1 MGILLCEQNVRH
13 VWIRNKSVRAEIGQ
27 ILHTHTHTTA
37 AKLVVRMCGVSV
49 LSLMV
54 IFSIV
59 IIDVCRVTHN
69 MYAIIC
75 QVYGGLLVG
84 CDVLVHVSDV
94 LSRVSDV
101 ISLVYLIICLVRGV
115 VSRVMRLCLL
125 P

>member
-1 MGILLCEQNVRH
+1 MVRSILC
-13 VWIRNKSVRAEIGQ
+13 
-27 ILHTHTHTTA
+27 TTLPVMCVIVCA
-37 AKLVVRMCGVSV
+37 TCHMCGVSV
-49 LSLMV
+49 LSLV
-54 IFSIV
+54 VVFPIV
-59 IIDVCRVTHN
+59 IIDVCRVPHN

-101 ISLVYLIICLVRGV
+101 ISLVYLILCRVRGV
-115 VSRVMRLCLL
+115 VSHVMRLCLL